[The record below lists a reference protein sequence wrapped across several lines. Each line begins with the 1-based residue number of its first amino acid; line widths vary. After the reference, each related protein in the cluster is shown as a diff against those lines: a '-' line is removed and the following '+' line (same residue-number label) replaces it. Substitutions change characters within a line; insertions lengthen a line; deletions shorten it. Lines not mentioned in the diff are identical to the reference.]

1 MRGWNRLML
10 RPDKIGNLSPV
21 VALTRWNAWAD
32 LSDVKAVISA
42 VKIFIQPERSK
53 LTGQF

>member
-1 MRGWNRLML
+1 ML